1 MSEEKVWNRAANRMV
16 AAGQVPMPV
25 TGTLI
30 ELLRNILDEEEA
42 EFIQVFD
49 RPSLNLQEIRERC
62 DLDED
67 SLARRLDGLLHKGAL
82 MVTRSRSAG
91 VDVYH
96 LMPPFPGLFE
106 LTMVRG
112 GTGEK
117 EKRLAVLFEKLFEEL
132 AGLIQANY
140 EPVMEALKNVP
151 PLTRVV
157 PVECEVDAKQD
168 TVLPYEDAMR
178 IVDKFDTFAVSY
190 CYCRHHKDLLG
201 NPCQVTDEKVNCL
214 TFGRSA
220 RFMIDYGFGK
230 KITAEEAKRI
240 LRECEDAG
248 LVHKFFHEKN
258 DPLRDEFAI
267 CNCCKCCCGTFDL
280 YYRGAAPMMTY
291 ASHRAVVDEGLCNA
305 CEACVE
311 KCPMEAIVLDGVA
324 ARVEERKCIG
334 CGVCAYHCPSEAITL
349 ERTGMRSVFVP
360 PPRKG

>member
-30 ELLRNILDEEEA
+30 ELLQTILDEEEA
-42 EFIQVFD
+42 EFISVFD
-49 RPSLNLQEIRERC
+49 KPSLNLQEIRERC
-62 DLDED
+62 GLDEEPLAAMLD
-67 SLARRLDGLLHKGAL
+67 SLLHKGAL
-82 MVTRSRSAG
+82 MLSRSRSTG

-117 EKRLAVLFEKLFEEL
+117 EKKLAVLFERLFQEL
-132 AGLIQANY
+132 SGLIQANY
-140 EPVMEALKNVP
+140 EPAMEVLKSVP
-151 PLTRVV
+151 PITRVV

-168 TVLPYEDAMR
+168 AVLPYEDAMK

-201 NPCQVTDEKVNCL
+201 NPCRVTDEKVNCL

-230 KITAEEAKRI
+230 EITAEEAKRI
-240 LRECEDAG
+240 LRECEEAG

-280 YYRGAAPMMTY
+280 YYRGAAPMATY
-291 ASHRAVVDEGLCNA
+291 ASHLAVVDADLCNGCGV
-305 CEACVE
+305 CEE
-311 KCPMEAIVLDGVA
+311 RCPMEAIAPDGDT
-324 ARVEERKCIG
+324 ARVDEGKCIG
-334 CGVCAYHCPSEAITL
+334 CGVCAHHCPSEAVTL
-349 ERTGMRSVFVP
+349 RRTGMRSVFVP
-360 PPRKG
+360 PPRLG

>member
-1 MSEEKVWNRAANRMV
+1 MSDEKVWNRAANRMV

-30 ELLRNILDEEEA
+30 ELLQTILDEEEA
-42 EFIQVFD
+42 KFIQIFD
-49 RPSLNLQEIRERC
+49 KSSLNLQEIRERC

-67 SLARRLDGLLHKGAL
+67 SLAGMLDGLLHKGAL
-82 MVTRSRSAG
+82 MVTRSRSTG

-117 EKRLAVLFEKLFEEL
+117 EKRLAVLFEKLFQEL

-140 EPVMEALKNVP
+140 EPAMEALKNVP
-151 PLTRVV
+151 PITRVV
-157 PVECEVDAKQD
+157 PVECEVDVKQD
-168 TVLPYEDAMR
+168 TVMPYEDAMR
-178 IVDKFDTFAVSY
+178 IVDKFDTFAVSH

-201 NPCQVTDEKVNCL
+201 NPCRVTDEKVNCL

-230 KITAEEAKRI
+230 EITAEEAKRI
-240 LRECEDAG
+240 LRESEEAE
-248 LVHKFFHEKN
+248 LVHKFFHEKS
-258 DPLRDEFAI
+258 DPRRDEFAI

-291 ASHRAVVDEGLCNA
+291 ASHRALVDEDLCNG
-305 CEACVE
+305 CEVCVE
-311 KCPMEAIVLDGVA
+311 RCPMEAIALDGGA
-324 ARVEERKCIG
+324 ARVEEGKCIG